1 MVRMGGALL
10 RLYSPGAL
18 AMPAQVK
25 QATPRT
31 RLRAGN
37 FQFQGSGDCA
47 GAFASGKTP
56 GPSFTGNVILAGK
69 WLELTERDIEPAAGS
84 VAENLIGY
92 DAKQER
98 SVESDA
104 KDFGAAGCNSGE
116 GCLKGV
122 LSLTWAVNE
131 DPKAPYAAN
140 RRVCSTAAPDNLT
153 RDTFTVDRQIPKTPT
168 SNWINADQLVRRS
181 TQLA

>member
-56 GPSFTGNVILAGK
+56 GPSFTGSVILAGK
-69 WLELTERDIEPAAGS
+69 CLELTEQDIEPAAGS
-84 VAENLIGY
+84 VAEILL
-92 DAKQER
+92 AMMPSK
-98 SVESDA
+98 SDR
-104 KDFGAAGCNSGE
+104 
-116 GCLKGV
+116 
-122 LSLTWAVNE
+122 LSLT
-131 DPKAPYAAN
+131 PRTLAPLAA
-140 RRVCSTAAPDNLT
+140 TAAKA
-153 RDTFTVDRQIPKTPT
+153 V
-168 SNWINADQLVRRS
+168 
-181 TQLA
+181 

>member
-10 RLYSPGAL
+10 RPYSPGAL
-18 AMPAQVK
+18 ATPAQVK
-25 QATPRT
+25 HATPRA

-47 GAFASGKTP
+47 GAFARGKTLR
-56 GPSFTGNVILAGK
+56 PSFTGNVILAGQ
-69 WLELTERDIEPAAGS
+69 WLELAEQDIEPAAGS

-92 DAKQER
+92 DAKRKR

-104 KDFGAAGCNSGE
+104 KDFGAAHCNSGE
-116 GCLKGV
+116 GCLNGV
-122 LSLTWAVNE
+122 LSMTSAANE

-140 RRVCSTAAPDNLT
+140 RSVCSTAAPDNLT
-153 RDTFTVDRQIPKTPT
+153 RDTFPVDRQIRKTPA
-168 SNWINADQLVRRS
+168 SNWMNADHLVRRS